1 MLEANNL
8 GFNLDVSNSNFVGF
22 SNFSAVIAGFLA
34 TSLTSLASLLF
45 VVVFLAVVLGDLAF
59 SVDVVFVV
67 VFALAVDFDVAG
79 FLAAVEVVFFVLEV
93 DFVSAGFLAA
103 EK

>member
-34 TSLTSLASLLF
+34 TSLTSLATF
-45 VVVFLAVVLGDLAF
+45 AVVFLAVVLGDLAF
-59 SVDVVFVV
+59 SADVVFVV
-67 VFALAVDFDVAG
+67 VFALSVDFDATG
-79 FLAAVEVVFFVLEV
+79 FLAAVEVVLCTEV
-93 DFVSAGFLAA
+93 SSWSV
-103 EK
+103 K